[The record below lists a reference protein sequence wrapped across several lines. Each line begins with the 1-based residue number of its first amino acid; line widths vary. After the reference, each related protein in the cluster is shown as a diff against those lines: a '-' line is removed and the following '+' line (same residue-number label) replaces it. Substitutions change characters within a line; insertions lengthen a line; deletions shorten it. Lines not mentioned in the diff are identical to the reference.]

1 MPVHADTGSRAGR
14 PAAAFI
20 RSRRNV
26 PHSISPLY
34 GTLGQSRLRALRS
47 GTVALGQMRLRK
59 QPGTLAHLAR
69 AMAVSL
75 IVVWVA
81 VAVGC
86 GASEEAPSNPPSPRV
101 AQPSEDVTPAPTREA
116 ARSSASAVE
125 AQTTAL
131 PRETPTPPAATPS
144 PESPTAAP
152 APAPSPTSTA
162 APVKTEPPVPPKEA
176 PPDGT
181 EGRSSLARGPGGAED
196 SDSPPKGN
204 PPPDPRVEAIA
215 RSLVS
220 GGGPVFT
227 WRDGEHTRQVRLV
240 TGLVAQP
247 GADSTEDD
255 VVVTRAGDSSIV
267 LRQARHSSNAAPVFV
282 SASGGLM
289 TLPGGVLLALDP
301 EWSGD
306 AIGGFFSAN
315 GIKRSFVSERFFAA
329 NAFFVETAPGMPS
342 LELANA
348 LASQEG
354 VVISSPNWAQ
364 EAVLR

>member
-1 MPVHADTGSRAGR
+1 M
-14 PAAAFI
+14 
-20 RSRRNV
+20 
-26 PHSISPLY
+26 
-34 GTLGQSRLRALRS
+34 
-47 GTVALGQMRLRK
+47 
-59 QPGTLAHLAR
+59 
-69 AMAVSL
+69 
-75 IVVWVA
+75 
-81 VAVGC
+81 
-86 GASEEAPSNPPSPRV
+86 
-101 AQPSEDVTPAPTREA
+101 
-116 ARSSASAVE
+116 
-125 AQTTAL
+125 
-131 PRETPTPPAATPS
+131 
-144 PESPTAAP
+144 
-152 APAPSPTSTA
+152 
-162 APVKTEPPVPPKEA
+162 PPKEA

-181 EGRSSLARGPGGAED
+181 EGRSSLARGPGGADD
-196 SDSPPKGN
+196 SDPPPKGN

-267 LRQARHSSNAAPVFV
+267 LRQARHSNDAAPVFV

-306 AIGGFFSAN
+306 AIDGFFSAN
-315 GIKRSFVSERFFAA
+315 GIKRSLVSERSFAA

-354 VVISSPNWAQ
+354 VVISSPNWHQ